1 LSIPYNIFV
10 HYFVVLFPKMAKK
23 RTYTVEFEHPT
34 AKNFVRK
41 LIHWNHTAN
50 HRHMPWKGEKDPY
63 KIWLS
68 EIILQQTRVEQGLG
82 YYHRFIETYPTVH
95 HLANAPEQEVYK
107 LWEGLGYYS
116 RCRNLIHTA
125 KYISRELGGV
135 FPADYEA
142 ILALKGVG
150 AYTAAAIASFAY
162 NKPYAVLDGNVF
174 RVLSRIFYI
183 DQPIDTT
190 EGKNYFA
197 ALAQSL
203 LPTDQ
208 PGEYNQAIM
217 DFGASVCKPSPDCA
231 ACFFNRHCKAF
242 LLDRQLTVPVKRK
255 RTSVRERWFNYLVLE
270 HEGAFAVRQRLD
282 KDIWQN
288 LYEFLLLETAHQ
300 ESSKEVLSQWRKSY
314 GVPASAYKIITPEH
328 QTVQRLSHQLIH
340 FSFIHLRLHYRLTIR
355 DIQWVPVARLHQ
367 YPFPRTLQGFVHT
380 LQQSG

>member
-1 LSIPYNIFV
+1 M
-10 HYFVVLFPKMAKK
+10 HYFVALMWKMAKK
-23 RTYTVEFEHPT
+23 KVYTVEFEHPT

-41 LIHWNHTAN
+41 LIHWNRTAN
-50 HRHMPWKGEKDPY
+50 DRAMPWKGEKDPY
-63 KIWLS
+63 RIWLS

-82 YYHRFIETYPTVH
+82 YYHRFIESYPTVH
-95 HLANAPEQEVYK
+95 HLAAAPEQEVYK

-125 KYISRELGGV
+125 KYISGELNGV

-174 RVLSRIFYI
+174 RVLSRLFYI
-183 DQPIDTT
+183 DEPIDTT
-190 EGKNYFA
+190 EGKKYFTS
-197 ALAQSL
+197 LAQSL
-203 LPTDQ
+203 LPHDT

-217 DFGASVCKPSPDCA
+217 DFGAVVCKPSPDCA

-242 LLDRQLTVPVKRK
+242 GLDKQLAVPVKRK

-270 HEGAFAVRQRLD
+270 HEGTMAIEQRLQ

-288 LYEFLLLETAHQ
+288 LYEFFLLETSQ
-300 ESSKEVLSQWRKSY
+300 KESPKEVLAQWRKSY
-314 GVPASAYKIITPEH
+314 GVPATAYKIVGEEQRMT
-328 QTVQRLSHQLIH
+328 QRLSHQLIH
-340 FSFIHLRLHYRLTIR
+340 FSFIRLSLHYRLAIR
-355 DIQWVPVARLHQ
+355 DIQWVDAVTLHQ
-367 YPFPRTLQGFVHT
+367 YPFPRTLQT
-380 LQQSG
+380 LVQSLQMPQP